1 MNEHFRIPRPR
12 RLCTNTGH
20 SSKRIRRSHT
30 FRFGNL
36 SQRSKFGAVS
46 METEKEKA
54 VRNSLW
60 IIGLALAVP
69 AVASAQDIPRVEVF
83 AGYSYGLIHGYVADE
98 SLLAPGM
105 TGAFTFPS
113 FGSNGWTGAVTVNA
127 THWLGAVA
135 EVGGLNANITRT
147 SGGAPFTIGTRE
159 HSYLLGPRYFD
170 RYGRWTVFAQVLFGE
185 SHAFVSVAY
194 PEVLEPIGFVE
205 TKFAMGAGLGVDL
218 TVYNRRRHL
227 EGAGQE
233 FAIRVG
239 QADWFRTT
247 FAGSHQDNIRLSAG
261 LVFRF

>member
-1 MNEHFRIPRPR
+1 MR
-12 RLCTNTGH
+12 T
-20 SSKRIRRSHT
+20 K
-30 FRFGNL
+30 
-36 SQRSKFGAVS
+36 
-46 METEKEKA
+46 KERG
-54 VRNSLW
+54 VRKTLW
-60 IIGLALAVP
+60 IIGLALVVS
-69 AVASAQDIPRVEVF
+69 AVASAQDVPRVEVF

-127 THWLGAVA
+127 THWLGVVA
-135 EVGGLNANITRT
+135 DIGGLDADITRT
-147 SGGAPFTIGTRE
+147 SGGAPFTIATRE
-159 HSYLLGPRYFD
+159 HSYLCGPRYLD
-170 RYGRWTVFAQVLFGE
+170 RYGRWTVFAHVLFGE
-185 SHAFVSVAY
+185 SHAFVSVGY

-205 TKFAMGAGLGVDL
+205 TKFAMAAGMGFDL

-233 FAIRVG
+233 FAIRLG
-239 QADWFRTT
+239 QADWLRTT

>member
-1 MNEHFRIPRPR
+1 MSR
-12 RLCTNTGH
+12 RLCTKTSH
-20 SSKRIRRSHT
+20 SSQPIRRSHA

-36 SQRSKFGAVS
+36 SQRSKLGAVS
-46 METEKEKA
+46 KETEKEKA
-54 VRNSLW
+54 VRKSLW
-60 IIGLALAVP
+60 MIGLALVVP

-83 AGYSYGLIHGYVADE
+83 TGYSYGLIHGYVADE
-98 SLLAPGM
+98 SLLAPGT
-105 TGAFTFPS
+105 TGSVTFPS

-127 THWLGAVA
+127 THWLGVVA
-135 EVGGLNANITRT
+135 DAGGLNANITRT

-194 PEVLEPIGFVE
+194 PEVLVPIGFVE
-205 TKFAMGAGLGVDL
+205 TKFAMAAGLGVDL

-227 EGAGQE
+227 EGAAQE
-233 FAIRVG
+233 FAIRLG
-239 QADWFRTT
+239 QADWLRTT